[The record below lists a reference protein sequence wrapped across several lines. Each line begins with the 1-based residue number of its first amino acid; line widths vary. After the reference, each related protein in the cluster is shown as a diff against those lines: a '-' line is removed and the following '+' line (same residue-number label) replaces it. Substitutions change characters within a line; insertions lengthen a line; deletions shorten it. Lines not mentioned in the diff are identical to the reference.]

1 MGATV
6 IAAASAETKLQVAKD
21 AGADHL
27 INYAD
32 GELKDKVKGITNGKG
47 ADVFTIQSAE
57 NFSINAW
64 GASIGTVAFS
74 LSAS

>member
-6 IAAASAETKLQVAKD
+6 IAAASTETKLQVAKD

-32 GELKDKVKGITNGKG
+32 GELKDKVKGHN
-47 ADVFTIQSAE
+47 E
-57 NFSINAW
+57 R
-64 GASIGTVAFS
+64 
-74 LSAS
+74 